1 MTTPPRAPLDEA
13 QRRRRATR
21 TTALIAGGI
30 AVAIYAA
37 FILSGVL
44 RT

>member
-1 MTTPPRAPLDEA
+1 MATQRTPMDEQ

-21 TTALIAGGI
+21 NTALLAGGI
-30 AVAIYAA
+30 AIAIYVA